1 MGWVDLNQ
9 LKGYRTGS
17 RRINGSQWAWTQED
31 NKEELIF
38 RASDGAMLTPLNDED
53 AIFNNEQVQ
62 RLWEMSKGLD
72 SKFINLNT
80 SNVIGSLPNIVN
92 RNEMSRKTEINMNF
106 DTLMTIEG
114 NVTKDALPGL
124 EKAID
129 KMIPHISDKLAI
141 YIKGDMRK
149 L

>member
-1 MGWVDLNQ
+1 
-9 LKGYRTGS
+9 
-17 RRINGSQWAWTQED
+17 
-31 NKEELIF
+31 
-38 RASDGAMLTPLNDED
+38 
-53 AIFNNEQVQ
+53 
-62 RLWEMSKGLD
+62 MSKGLD

-92 RNEMSRKTEINMNF
+92 RNEMSQKTEVNLNF

-114 NVTKDALPGL
+114 NVYKDAIPGL
-124 EKAID
+124 QKEID

-141 YIKGDMRK
+141 YIKGDLRK

>member
-1 MGWVDLNQ
+1 MDD
-9 LKGYRTGS
+9 TE
-17 RRINGSQWAWTQED
+17 NGS
-31 NKEELIF
+31 L
-38 RASDGAMLTPLNDED
+38 D
-53 AIFNNEQVQ
+53 AGSEVIITNRGILKQFEAGDTIFNNEQVQ

-92 RNEMSRKTEINMNF
+92 RNEMSQKTEVNLNF

-114 NVTKDALPGL
+114 NVCKDAIPGL
-124 EKAID
+124 QKEID

-141 YIKGDMRK
+141 YIKGDLRK